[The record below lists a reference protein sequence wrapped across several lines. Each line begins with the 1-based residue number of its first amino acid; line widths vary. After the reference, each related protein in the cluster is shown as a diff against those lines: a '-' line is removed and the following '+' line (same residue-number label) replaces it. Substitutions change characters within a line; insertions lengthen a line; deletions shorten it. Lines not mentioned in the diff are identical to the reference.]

1 MTVRELSC
9 YNCTKAL
16 GIYFDTENS
25 PSQLI
30 PKDVYCNDCYVK
42 EYCVK

>member
-1 MTVRELSC
+1 MTVRELYC
-9 YNCTKAL
+9 YNCVKVL
-16 GIYFDTENS
+16 GVYFDVENS
-25 PSQLI
+25 PSNFN